1 MSTTTHEHAHDHR
14 PPHDVTMA
22 DTMPTTGEMR
32 HLEAAEADHSDQMAM
47 DHAAMGHAGKKMSHQ
62 HHDMSDPAMA
72 AAMAV
77 DMRNRFFLSLILT
90 IPTVLYSDIGRS
102 IFHLDL
108 PHPLR
113 LDIWLFLLASPVVL
127 WGGWVFHSGAWEA
140 LRGRTLNMSVL
151 VSFGVLVSY
160 FFSVGVML
168 TGGGDTYF
176 DAGAMLV
183 TFVLFGHWM
192 EMRSRQGSSE
202 ALRALLDLAPPMA
215 TVLRSGQPTEMP
227 TAEVKV
233 GDLLLLRPGAKVPV
247 DGAVTEGE
255 TTIDESLITGE
266 SLPVAKRAGDAVVG
280 GSINRTGSVTFKAT
294 KVGSDTALAQ
304 IVDLVRTAQN
314 SKAPAQR
321 LADQAAQWLVVLAV
335 GSGILTFALWYFVGG
350 EGVRIALTF
359 AVSAVVI
366 ACPDALGLA
375 TPTAVAVATGMGAE
389 HGVLYK
395 QAAAIE
401 QSAKITTIV
410 FDKTGTLTV
419 GKPTVTDIIPSN
431 GTTAD
436 ELLALTASA
445 EERSE
450 HPLAAPIV
458 AMARDRRLT
467 VSQPTRFDAITGA
480 GVVATVAGRRVIVG
494 NPRLM
499 REHDI
504 DLAGLSAQA
513 DQLARDGKTPLFIGI
528 DGHPAGVIA
537 VADTVRPEARRAI
550 DGLRALGIRSVMI
563 TGDTRATAEAIA
575 RQIGIDQVQAEVRP
589 EEKASAVRALQQN
602 QHVVAMVGDGVNDA
616 PALAQADLGI
626 AIGAG
631 TDVAIETADV
641 ILTRSNPE
649 DVVAAIKLGRA
660 TVRKMKQNL
669 FWAAIYNLIA
679 IPVAAGVLYKPLGI
693 ELQPAFAALAMSAS
707 SITVATNAVLLRRER
722 RTLGLVRD
730 DAGQNAGAGL
740 PAPRAMPTAR

>member
-1 MSTTTHEHAHDHR
+1 MDHSTHNHTQGGQ
-14 PPHDVTMA
+14 PMA
-22 DTMPTTGEMR
+22 DVAMADILPETETMR
-32 HLEAAEADHSDQMAM
+32 HTDDARAM
-47 DHAAMGHAGKKMSHQ
+47 GYRDHATMGHTGKKMSHS

-72 AAMAV
+72 GAMAV
-77 DMRNRFFLSLILT
+77 DMRNRFFLSLLLT
-90 IPTVLYSDIGRS
+90 IPTVLYSDIGMH
-102 IFHLDL
+102 IFGLNL

-113 LDIWLFLLASPVVL
+113 LDLWLFLLSTPVVL

-140 LRGRTLNMSVL
+140 LKARTLNMSVL

-160 FFSVGVML
+160 LFSVGVTL
-168 TGGGDTYF
+168 TGGGDTYY

-215 TVLRSGQPTEMP
+215 TVLRGGQPIEIP

-247 DGAVTEGE
+247 DGEVTESE

-266 SLPVAKRAGDAVVG
+266 SLPVTKRVGDAVVG
-280 GSINRTGSVTFKAT
+280 GSINRTGSVTFQAT
-294 KVGSDTALAQ
+294 KVGSNTALAQ
-304 IVDLVRTAQN
+304 IVELVRTAQN

-321 LADQAAQWLVVLAV
+321 LADWAAQWLVVLAV
-335 GSGILTFALWYFVGG
+335 SAGVTTFLLWYFVGG
-350 EGVRIALTF
+350 ESVRVALTF
-359 AVSAVVI
+359 AVSAIVI

-375 TPTAVAVATGMGAE
+375 TPTAVAVATGLGAG
-389 HGVLYK
+389 HGILFK

-401 QSAKITTIV
+401 QSAKLTTVV
-410 FDKTGTLTV
+410 FDKTGTLTI
-419 GKPTVTDIIPSN
+419 GKPSVTDILTN
-431 GTTAD
+431 GVLSD
-436 ELLALTASA
+436 DDLLALTASA
-445 EERSE
+445 ETRSE

-458 AMARDRRLT
+458 ETARARHLT
-467 VSQPTRFDAITGA
+467 VSESAHFDAITGA
-480 GVVATVAGRRVIVG
+480 GVVATVAGHRVLVG

-499 REHDI
+499 NEYSISFDGLRERADR
-504 DLAGLSAQA
+504 LAQ
-513 DQLARDGKTPLFIGI
+513 DGKTPLFVAV
-528 DGHPAGVIA
+528 DGRPAGVIA
-537 VADTVRPEARRAI
+537 AADTVRPEAKQAVEDLHAI
-550 DGLRALGIRSVMI
+550 GVKTVMI
-563 TGDTRATAEAIA
+563 TGDNQRTAEAIA
-575 RQIGIDQVQAEVRP
+575 KLIGIDEVQAEVRP
-589 EEKASAVRALQQN
+589 EDKAMAVTALQRAGQ
-602 QHVVAMVGDGVNDA
+602 VVAMVGDGVNDA

-631 TDVAIETADV
+631 TDVAIETADIV
-641 ILTRSNPE
+641 LTRSNPG
-649 DVVAAIKLGRA
+649 DVAAAIKLGRA

-669 FWAAIYNLIA
+669 FWAAIYNLLA

-722 RTLGLVRD
+722 GKLGLDR
-730 DAGQNAGAGL
+730 NAA
-740 PAPRAMPTAR
+740 

>member
-1 MSTTTHEHAHDHR
+1 MDHANHHQSRDGHAA
-14 PPHDVTMA
+14 TMA
-22 DTMPTTGEMR
+22 DTMPRTETVE
-32 HLEAAEADHSDQMAM
+32 HAEHAMAGM
-47 DHAAMGHAGKKMSHQ
+47 DHAATGHAGKGKPHS

-90 IPTVLYSDIGRS
+90 IPTVLYSDIGM
-102 IFHLDL
+102 HLLGLNL

-113 LDIWLFLLASPVVL
+113 LDIWLFLLSTPVIL
-127 WGGWVFHSGAWEA
+127 WGGWVFHSGAYWA
-140 LRGRTLNMSVL
+140 LRSRTLNMNVL

-160 FFSVGVML
+160 LFSVGVTL
-168 TGGGDTYF
+168 TGGGDTYY

-215 TVLRSGQPTEMP
+215 TVLHDGRPAEVP

-247 DGAVTEGE
+247 DGTIVEGE

-266 SLPVAKRAGDAVVG
+266 SLPVAKRVGGTVVG
-280 GSINRTGSVTFKAT
+280 GSINRTGSVTFRAT

-304 IVDLVRTAQN
+304 IVELVRTAQN

-321 LADQAAQWLVVLAV
+321 LADTAAQWLVLLAV
-335 GSGILTFALWYFVGG
+335 GAGVVTFILWYFVGG
-350 EGVRIALTF
+350 ETARVALTF

-375 TPTAVAVATGMGAE
+375 TPTAVAVATGLGAE
-389 HGVLYK
+389 HGILFK

-401 QSAKITTIV
+401 QSAKLTTIV

-419 GKPTVTDIIPSN
+419 GKPTVTDIIATD
-431 GTTAD
+431 GTTEED
-436 ELLALTASA
+436 LLALTASA
-445 EERSE
+445 ETRSE

-458 AMARDRRLT
+458 EAAQERHLA
-467 VSQPTRFDAITGA
+467 VSEPAHFDAVTGA
-480 GVVATVAGRRVIVG
+480 GVVATVAGHRVLVG

-499 REHDI
+499 AEHNIALDGLRESADR
-504 DLAGLSAQA
+504 LAE
-513 DQLARDGKTPLFIGI
+513 DGKTPLYIGI
-528 DGHPAGVIA
+528 DDRPAGVIA
-537 VADTVRPEARRAI
+537 VADTVRPEAADAI
-550 DGLRALGIRSVMI
+550 AGLHAVGVQSVMI
-563 TGDTRATAEAIA
+563 TGDNQRTAEAIA
-575 RQIGIDQVQAEVRP
+575 KQIGMDRVEAEVRP
-589 EEKASAVRALQQN
+589 EEKASAVGKLQGEGRI
-602 QHVVAMVGDGVNDA
+602 VAMVGDGVNDA
-616 PALAQADLGI
+616 PALAKADLGI

-631 TDVAIETADV
+631 TDVAIETADIV
-641 ILTRSNPE
+641 LTRSNPA
-649 DVVAAIKLGRA
+649 DVAAAIKLGRA

-679 IPVAAGVLYKPLGI
+679 IPIAAGVLYKPFGI

-722 RTLGLVRD
+722 GKLGLQ
-730 DAGQNAGAGL
+730 GKQE
-740 PAPRAMPTAR
+740 